1 MTGKSPAS
9 GFLPF
14 SLRKA
19 AFSSCW
25 PSCLNYL
32 KKKDAEIRFF
42 SVSSSYGY
50 NDGEAYTIHFFLGP
64 VDGEASLYEEH
75 PNHIDIIYT
84 FSSRVATATGASEGE
99 SKPKCENCAKQKAD
113 GVLSKGQIIL
123 TSALLK
129 EATDANN
136 TELNSLRPDDVNRY
150 LKEHLNWR
158 AVDVSFNPL
167 FSLAISLFLIIFF
180 QTLWGIIALGENL
193 CMYNTDVV
201 LPISQE

>member
-1 MTGKSPAS
+1 MTGKCPAS
-9 GFLPF
+9 
-14 SLRKA
+14 
-19 AFSSCW
+19 AFSPPLFEPKP
-25 PSCLNYL
+25 PSLHVGPL
-32 KKKDAEIRFF
+32 VSIAKKKKKKIAEIRFF
-42 SVSSSYGY
+42 SFSSSYGY

-84 FSSRVATATGASEGE
+84 FSSRVATATGTSEGE

-136 TELNSLRPDDVNRY
+136 TELNSLRRDDVNRY

-158 AVDVSFNPL
+158 AVDVSFHPPS
-167 FSLAISLFLIIFF
+167 SLAIFSFLPYFFLKSLGVSL
-180 QTLWGIIALGENL
+180 LWEKI
-193 CMYNTDVV
+193 
-201 LPISQE
+201 